1 MPHIVM
7 KCYPG
12 RTEEQK
18 NLCTQK
24 MAESIAQTMGCP
36 VSSVSI
42 AIEEIAQ
49 ENWKETVWDAE
60 ISPNMDRLYIK
71 PGYTCE

>member
-18 NLCTQK
+18 NLCAQQ
-24 MAESIAQTMGCP
+24 MAESVAQTMGCP

-42 AIEEIAQ
+42 AIEEV
-49 ENWKETVWDAE
+49 EKEDWKETVWDKE
-60 ISPNMDRLYIK
+60 ISPNMDGLYVK
-71 PGYTCE
+71 PGYTCD

>member
-18 NLCTQK
+18 NLCAEK
-24 MAESIAQTMGCP
+24 MAEAIAQTMGCP

-42 AIEEIAQ
+42 AIEEI
-49 ENWKETVWDAE
+49 EKEDWKETVWDAE
-60 ISPNMDRLYIK
+60 ISPNMEKLYIK

>member
-18 NLCTQK
+18 VLCAEK
-24 MAESIAQTMGCP
+24 MAQSIAETMGCP

-42 AIEEIAQ
+42 SIQEIPQKA
-49 ENWKETVWDAE
+49 WKETVWDRE
-60 ISPNMDRLYIK
+60 ISPNMDDLYIK

>member
-18 NLCTQK
+18 NLCAQK
-24 MAESIAQTMGCP
+24 MAESIAETMGCP

-42 AIEEIAQ
+42 SIQEIEK
-49 ENWKETVWDAE
+49 ENWKETVWDTE
-60 ISPNMDRLYIK
+60 ISPNMDNLYIK

>member
-18 NLCTQK
+18 NLCAQK
-24 MAESIAQTMGCP
+24 MAERIAETMGCP

-42 AIEEIAQ
+42 AIEDSEK

-60 ISPNMDRLYIK
+60 ISPKMDALYIK

>member
-18 NLCTQK
+18 ALCAEK
-24 MAESIAQTMGCP
+24 MAESIAETMGCP
-36 VSSVSI
+36 VSAVSVSI
-42 AIEEIAQ
+42 EEIEKITM
-49 ENWKETVWDAE
+49 ENAKR
-60 ISPNMDRLYIK
+60 IFRI
-71 PGYTCE
+71 G